1 MNHQDKELLAQARDI
16 YDQLEQIAAYFE
28 SVRDQSH
35 RSDDDQTMSDQTR
48 VELISYVLY
57 LSEGAGEVSARRAEF
72 IKHLF
77 GLDATPKELTDLSN
91 RLRLHENQFGDSVP
105 SLLQAAKLIDE
116 QLGSNA
122 ANGEPFAP
130 KIVSLYQDFGRV
142 VSEYARD
149 PGSLEDLDRLCYEMM
164 LSNSIGDVT
173 AYRRQ
178 ERFDD
183 QMKDL
188 EAMSPTSNSWS
199 AKKEEPKQEEK
210 TQEKP
215 EEPEKSLEELMAELN
230 ELTGL
235 QSVKEDV
242 NSLINLLRIRKIRK
256 ERSMKDIPVS
266 MHLVFTGNPG
276 TGKTTVAR
284 LLAKIYHALGALSKG
299 QLVEVDRS
307 ELVGGYV
314 GQTAIKTQEVINS
327 ALGGVLFIDEAYS
340 LVAGRGEGD
349 FGREAVDTLLVEME
363 NHRDDLAVIVAGY
376 PAPME
381 EFLQSNPGL
390 RSRFNKFIFF
400 PDYTPDEL
408 YDIFTG
414 MVDKNGYKLSDKAAE
429 KAKKIFTDLYDYRDD
444 TFANGR
450 TVRNFFEKTMIAQA
464 NRLASV
470 ENIPDEQLILLE
482 EEDLPDQKPAK
493 KEKASEKE
501 QDAKSSSNDLIDMPA
516 LEPLPDLSSIFEKAK
531 ALAGADEQPKEEA
544 KKEVNADE

>member
-77 GLDATPKELTDLSN
+77 GLDATPKELTDLMN
-91 RLRLHENQFGDSVP
+91 RLHLHENQFGDSVP

-122 ANGEPFAP
+122 ANGGPFAP

-188 EAMSPTSNSWS
+188 EAMSPTSNTWNT
-199 AKKEEPKQEEK
+199 KKEEPKQEEK
-210 TQEKP
+210 AQEKP

-429 KAKKIFTDLYDYRDD
+429 KAKKIFTDLYEYRDD

-531 ALAGADEQPKEEA
+531 ALANADEQPKEEA

>member
-116 QLGSNA
+116 QLGSNT
-122 ANGEPFAP
+122 ANGGPFAP

-188 EAMSPTSNSWS
+188 EAMSPTSNPWS

-414 MVDKNGYKLSDKAAE
+414 MVDKNGYKLSDQAAQ
-429 KAKKIFTDLYDYRDD
+429 KAKKIFTDLYEYRDD

-531 ALAGADEQPKEEA
+531 ALANADEQPKEEA
-544 KKEVNADE
+544 KKEVNTDE

>member
-149 PGSLEDLDRLCYEMM
+149 PGSLEDLDRLCHEMM

-414 MVDKNGYKLSDKAAE
+414 MVDKNGYKLSDPIRSA
-429 KAKKIFTDLYDYRDD
+429 
-444 TFANGR
+444 
-450 TVRNFFEKTMIAQA
+450 M
-464 NRLASV
+464 
-470 ENIPDEQLILLE
+470 
-482 EEDLPDQKPAK
+482 
-493 KEKASEKE
+493 
-501 QDAKSSSNDLIDMPA
+501 
-516 LEPLPDLSSIFEKAK
+516 
-531 ALAGADEQPKEEA
+531 
-544 KKEVNADE
+544 

>member
-116 QLGSNA
+116 QLGSNT
-122 ANGEPFAP
+122 ANGGPFAP

-188 EAMSPTSNSWS
+188 EAMSPTSNPWS

-276 TGKTTVAR
+276 TGKTTLAR

-414 MVDKNGYKLSDKAAE
+414 MVDKNGYKLSDQAAQ
-429 KAKKIFTDLYDYRDD
+429 KAKKIFTDLYEYRDD

-531 ALAGADEQPKEEA
+531 ALANADEQPKEEA
-544 KKEVNADE
+544 KKEVNTDE